1 MNTSNKRAPVEIIAV
16 NLSRRNPAPAAEYVS
31 KVKVNQPSCITPPI
45 TQQPSGNI
53 QEQPRN
59 TLPNTIPPPSGNFER
74 KSYAKS

>member
-1 MNTSNKRAPVEIIAV
+1 MTTPNKRAPVEIIAV

-31 KVKVNQPSCITPPI
+31 KVKANQAPYTSPPI

-53 QEQPRN
+53 QEQPRS
-59 TLPNTIPPPSGNFER
+59 TYPNAIPHPSGRVER